1 MAVASYQLEHF
12 YYGQFVRD
20 GKPFEEARLLARSN
34 GVSQEQAEAIAQQV
48 TLPPFKDAPDAAWA
62 LVRGKSVPF
71 LLVQTQLGEFEQ
83 LMMHFVLLQSD
94 VLRALGG
101 NLDALKTLVE
111 PKMPTYDR
119 LGDQLAPLNLPQT
132 GPPPSDAQVDHILD
146 LMTFTNNR
154 VDVIESLLSA
164 VVQGVQL
171 VVQNAP
177 AELEP
182 RIGMVKGL
190 LALLPPPARFGV
202 TYTTY
207 SKHDTE
213 LDAQIR
219 FYSDDKPPSE
229 TLVFNWQD
237 ASISGNKVED
247 AYSHFIIS
255 QLRLDADLVIQE
267 TQALTAVAAWR
278 IRQGDTLA
286 QSLAYASQRRAVDR
300 SVRNNLPVEID
311 DVSEILAHD
320 PTLDDESRRIYAN
333 HLLSLSL
340 AMDDM
345 QHADPVGHMLRRDPD
360 LERMVQEQ
368 LQEAVTDGK
377 TQLVYESLARW
388 LGNPMGP
395 QGREWIQM
403 AHRAALA
410 YVDQQGK
417 AGDTEAITAFLKQIP
432 NAEPGVEIER
442 IVPKLVEIALPLSL
456 KQKDLAQATFLLAV
470 RYLESNVI
478 MRLLESSKYLA
489 QLPSAMGRIIPYL
502 KGENPAPAPEGLL
515 VKTSEAFGP
524 DSQPLVLI
532 RLVEAALN
540 AHRGDMLEGP
550 TLAALVQVADSKWG
564 MQYIEIFRWI
574 VEALS
579 SEDVLPT
586 LDDSA
591 PFHMLQILLLLHDY
605 KNLVQKMLHFS
616 RNRYAGDLQIA
627 YAEMLERL
635 FVETSLPLGDALD
648 ALSTIEVGG
657 VRSLPLALA
666 RIGVL
671 QSHPTDEESDA
682 LASQVMDSLNAE
694 PTMLDVI
701 PPRPMS
707 ELLRFYIKRE
717 DVAGTARVASLIPEA
732 AVHQEN
738 AGIILMI
745 RMYKALDGKESLQ
758 GVGLEA
764 LRRYVRQSD
773 TETARKAIVQ
783 FGRELGLNIREAL
796 EATYAIKRV
805 MSGVDFIDYS
815 QFLNTAADLLEDTA
829 MAYADKNSLP
839 TLGALVNTTQSLSG
853 GLMDDE
859 NEAIANAVMGMGR
872 AVIVLGDQYR
882 ARIPRD
888 TDRYID
894 SLLEGQ
900 MNPRSGLDIL
910 WIMGGYFAKGK
921 RFRMRFHRTTT
932 HHPLGERSAQLFKD
946 EAEITSQLLRGIAQA
961 FPPDKEVRVT
971 AGAIRGE
978 IESLWGVI
986 DESQRKDMV
995 RNLAIDCQRIAQTVS
1010 YIEENGDPRA
1020 LQLGGTRKLEEGK
1033 QQPKNTLEFYR
1044 YVYGYFKVK

>member
-1 MAVASYQLEHF
+1 MAAASYQLEHF
-12 YYGQFVRD
+12 YYGQFARD
-20 GKPFEEARLLARSN
+20 GKPFEDARLLARSN
-34 GVSQEQAEAIAQQV
+34 GVSQEQAEALAAQV
-48 TLPPFKDAPDAAWA
+48 PLPPFEGVPDASWA

-71 LLVQTQLGEFEQ
+71 LLVQAQVGEFGQ

-111 PKMPTYDR
+111 SQMPTYDR
-119 LGDQLAPLNLPQT
+119 LGDQLPPLSLPHV
-132 GPPPSDAQVDHILD
+132 GPPPPEAQIDHILD
-146 LMTFTNNR
+146 LMTYTNND

-177 AELEP
+177 PELEP
-182 RIGMVKGL
+182 RVGLVKGL

-202 TYTTY
+202 TFTTY
-207 SKHDTE
+207 SQRETE

-219 FYSDDKPPSE
+219 FYSNETPPAE

-237 ASISGNKVED
+237 ATVSGNEVED
-247 AYSHFIIS
+247 GYSHFIIS
-255 QLRLDADLVIQE
+255 QLRLDAELVIQE

-286 QSLAYASQRRAVDR
+286 QSLAYASQRLAVDR

-320 PTLDDESRRIYAN
+320 PTLDDGLRRVYAN

-340 AMDDM
+340 AMDNM
-345 QHADPVGHMLRRDPD
+345 QHADPVGLMLRRDSE
-360 LERMVQEQ
+360 LETLVLEQ
-368 LQEAVTDGK
+368 FQDAVRDGK
-377 TQLVYESLARW
+377 TQLVYETLARW
-388 LGNPMGP
+388 LGHPMGP
-395 QGREWIQM
+395 QGREWIQL

-417 AGDTEAITAFLKQIP
+417 AGDTEAMTAFLRQIP
-432 NAEPGVEIER
+432 NAEPGVEMER
-442 IVPKLVEIALPLSL
+442 IVPRLVEIALPLSL
-456 KQKDLAQATFLLAV
+456 KQKELAQTTFLLAISH
-470 RYLESNVI
+470 LESDVI
-478 MRLLESSKYLA
+478 MRLLDSARYLA
-489 QLPSAMGRIIPYL
+489 QLPPALGRVVPYL
-502 KGENPAPAPEGLL
+502 RGENAAPAPDGLL
-515 VKTSEAFGP
+515 VKTSEAFGA
-524 DSQPLVLI
+524 DWQPLVLI
-532 RLVEAALN
+532 RLVEAALI

-550 TLAALVQVADSKWG
+550 TLPALVQVAESKWG
-564 MQYIEIFRWI
+564 MQYIEVFRWI
-574 VEALS
+574 GEALS

-586 LDDSA
+586 LDETA
-591 PFHMLQILLLLHDY
+591 PFHLLQILLLLRDY
-605 KNLVQKMLHFS
+605 RNLVGKMQYFS
-616 RNRYAGDLQIA
+616 RNLYAGDLQIA

-635 FVETSLPLGDALD
+635 FAETSLPFSDALD
-648 ALSTIEVGG
+648 ALNAVEGGG

-671 QSHPTDEESDA
+671 ESHPTDEGSEA
-682 LASQVMDSLNAE
+682 LAAQVMDSLDAE
-694 PTMLDVI
+694 PTMLGVI
-701 PPRPMS
+701 PPRPVY
-707 ELLRFYIKRE
+707 ELLRFYCKRD
-717 DVAGTARVASLIPEA
+717 DVAGITRVANLIPDA

-745 RMYKALDGKESLQ
+745 RTYKALDGNAELQPVAMES
-758 GVGLEA
+758 
-764 LRRYVRQSD
+764 LRRYVRQCD

-783 FGRELGLNIREAL
+783 FGRELGLKIREAL

-805 MSGVDFIDYS
+805 MSGVDFIDYAH
-815 QFLNTAADLLEDTA
+815 FLHTAADLLEDTA
-829 MAYADKNSLP
+829 SAYADKNMLP

-859 NEAIANAVMGMGR
+859 SEAIANAVMSMGR

-888 TDRYID
+888 TERYID
-894 SLLEGQ
+894 SLLNGE
-900 MNPRSGLDIL
+900 MNPRSGLDVL
-910 WIMGGYFAKGK
+910 WIMGGYFARGK
-921 RFRMRFHRTTT
+921 RYRMRIHRSSSR
-932 HHPLGERSAQLFKD
+932 HPLGERSAQLFKD
-946 EAEITSQLLRGIAQA
+946 EAEISSQLLRGIVQA
-961 FPPDKEVRVT
+961 FPPDKEVRLT

-978 IESLWGVI
+978 VESLWTII

-995 RNLAIDCQRIAQTVS
+995 RDLAIDCQRIAQLVAH
-1010 YIEENGDPRA
+1010 IEENGDPRA
-1020 LQLGGTRKLEEGK
+1020 LQQGTTRKLEEGK
-1033 QQPKNTLEFYR
+1033 QQPRNTLEFYR